1 MFTHKAVRSIF
12 VIFLVVAVAGIC
24 GISRAAEKPK
34 EVRIGIITPTVLEE
48 PWNTSFLQALERVQK
63 AAPHGL
69 KVKWDFT
76 ENVFNP
82 DAERVLME
90 YAKTGKY
97 DIIWSHSVYPKAV
110 ERLHNKFPDI
120 LWVMAGAGN
129 KAYGGNTY
137 WVEMN
142 IQEPAYLMGMIAG
155 KLTKTNTI
163 GTVISYPYPNENMPA
178 NAFIDGAKSVNPKIK
193 AKATYID
200 SWFDPPKA
208 KEAALAQIAAGAD
221 QIYALSF
228 GPFEA
233 CREKGIQAYGHYVD
247 QQSMDPDTI
256 VVSTMALWDP
266 GVNFVINEWYQHK
279 MGRKSFDG
287 PMEPMIWFMNEGGA
301 DLAPLGAWEKKLPP
315 ALVKEVEAKRQAIK
329 DGTFK
334 VPFNANKVVSD

>member
-1 MFTHKAVRSIF
+1 MLTHKAVRSIL
-12 VIFLVVAVAGIC
+12 VIFLVVAVAGVC
-24 GISRAAEKPK
+24 GISQAAEKPTD
-34 EVRIGIITPTVLEE
+34 VRIGIITPTVLEE

-69 KVKWDFT
+69 KIKWDFT

-110 ERLHNKFPDI
+110 ERLHKKFPEI

-129 KAYGGNTY
+129 KAYGENTY

-178 NAFIDGAKSVNPKIK
+178 NAFIEGAKSVNPKIK

-256 VVSTMALWDP
+256 VVSAMALWDP
-266 GVNFVINEWYQHK
+266 GVNFVIDEWYEHK
-279 MGRKSFDG
+279 VDGKKYNG
-287 PMEPMIWFMNEGGA
+287 PMEPMIWFMDKGGA
-301 DLAPLGAWEKKLPP
+301 DISPLGIWTKKLPP
-315 ALVKEVEAKRQAIK
+315 ALVKEVEAKRTEIK
-329 DGTFK
+329 SGKFK
-334 VPFNANKVVSD
+334 VPFNAEKVVSD

>member
-142 IQEPAYLMGMIAG
+142 IQEPAYLMG
-155 KLTKTNTI
+155 
-163 GTVISYPYPNENMPA
+163 
-178 NAFIDGAKSVNPKIK
+178 
-193 AKATYID
+193 
-200 SWFDPPKA
+200 
-208 KEAALAQIAAGAD
+208 
-221 QIYALSF
+221 
-228 GPFEA
+228 
-233 CREKGIQAYGHYVD
+233 
-247 QQSMDPDTI
+247 
-256 VVSTMALWDP
+256 
-266 GVNFVINEWYQHK
+266 
-279 MGRKSFDG
+279 
-287 PMEPMIWFMNEGGA
+287 
-301 DLAPLGAWEKKLPP
+301 
-315 ALVKEVEAKRQAIK
+315 
-329 DGTFK
+329 
-334 VPFNANKVVSD
+334 

>member
-24 GISRAAEKPK
+24 VISKAAEMPK
-34 EVRIGIITPTVLEE
+34 EINIGIITPTVLEE
-48 PWNTSFLQALERVQK
+48 PWNTSLLQALERIQK
-63 AAPHGL
+63 DAPHGL
-69 KVKWDFT
+69 KIKWDFT

-82 DAERVLME
+82 DAERVLTE
-90 YAKTGKY
+90 YAKSGKY
-97 DIIWSHSVYPKAV
+97 DIIWVHSVYPKPV
-110 ERLHNKFPDI
+110 ERMHNKYPDI

-155 KLTKTNTI
+155 RLTKTNTI
-163 GTVISYPYPNENMPA
+163 GTVISWPYPNENMPA

-221 QIYALSF
+221 QIYAISF

-247 QQSMDPDTI
+247 QQSMDPETI
-256 VVSTMALWDP
+256 VASPLALWDP
-266 GVNFVINEWYQHK
+266 GMRFVIEEWYAHK
-279 MGRKSFDG
+279 TEGKAYNG
-287 PMEPMIWFMNEGGA
+287 PMEPMIWFMEKGGT
-301 DLAPLGAWEKKLPP
+301 DLSSLGVWKDKLP
-315 ALVKEVEAKRQAIK
+315 ADVVKEVEAKRQAIK
-329 DGTFK
+329 DGKFK
-334 VPFNANKVVSD
+334 VPFNAEKVMSD